1 MAMYDGSAPH
11 TEEDVK
17 HLYITPAIER
27 GWPAAHIRME
37 ARITD
42 GRFNL
47 RGNLVARERPKK
59 ADYLLCPGGRAPIA
73 VVEAKDASHGVS
85 YGLQQAKEYARMMDL
100 RFAYSSNGHGFAEYD
115 FFTGVERTLGMDEFP
130 SEEALVARFADEGAF
145 SPAELAVR
153 ETPAYTSAETNT
165 PRYYQQVAI
174 DRVVT
179 AVARGQK
186 RLLLVM
192 ATGTGK
198 TFTAFQIVWRLRQAG
213 LARKILYLADRN
225 ILVDQSIDQDFRP
238 LANVIHKVNF
248 AKDDRTKLTSY
259 DVFFSLYQQMVGDA
273 GEEHFRA
280 LFDPA
285 FFDLVI
291 VDECHRGSAKE
302 DSRWRRVLDYF
313 AGAVHLGM
321 TATPKE
327 TKEVSNIDYFGEP
340 VYTYSLRQGIED
352 GFLAPFRVVNVHL
365 NISDGWRPTKGQRD
379 FFGDVIPDRIYNN
392 TDYDY
397 TIVLADRIRAVAH
410 EITAFLKRSGDR
422 LQKTIVFC
430 ADEDAA
436 ERMRQALV
444 QENADMM
451 REHPDYVV
459 RITGSDA
466 YGKSKLAYFIAVSTV
481 EPTIATTSDLLST
494 GVDAKTTKVLALDK
508 HIVSM
513 TQFKQIVGRG
523 TRVREDVG
531 KTHFTILDFRG
542 VTRLFA
548 DPDWD
553 DPPLQDPAYTGSGT
567 TDDDGG
573 APGTGDGDG
582 HGDGPRGSG
591 NSAVHEP
598 APKPYVDAHGCPVRI
613 THKTVAIYDM
623 DGKLLRQENIIDYT
637 RENVRGNYG
646 DLAAFIRTWTAS
658 AKKRAIADALR
669 THGIDLDA
677 LKRDMGMADVDDFDF
692 LCHVAYDQRPL
703 TRRERAE
710 GVKKTDFLHRYSGAA
725 RDVLG
730 VLLDAY
736 QNLGIKEIENPAVF
750 RLADFQRF
758 GTLAKIAKLFG
769 GKAAFQSALHALEQ
783 ELYKIG

>member
-1 MAMYDGSAPH
+1 MRVLVTGAKGFMGQ
-11 TEEDVK
+11 
-17 HLYITPAIER
+17 
-27 GWPAAHIRME
+27 
-37 ARITD
+37 
-42 GRFNL
+42 
-47 RGNLVARERPKK
+47 NLVASLEAIRDGKDRRPQYHALLPLEVMTCDIQTTGAQLAAMCAHADAVVHLAGVNRPKND
-59 ADYLLCPGGRAPIA
+59 AEFEAGNLGSLEMVLGALEAAGNPCPVILSSSIQASLVGR
-73 VVEAKDASHGVS
+73 
-85 YGLQQAKEYARMMDL
+85 YA
-100 RFAYSSNGHGFAEYD
+100 
-115 FFTGVERTLGMDEFP
+115 
-130 SEEALVARFADEGAF
+130 
-145 SPAELAVR
+145 
-153 ETPAYTSAETNT
+153 
-165 PRYYQQVAI
+165 
-174 DRVVT
+174 
-179 AVARGQK
+179 
-186 RLLLVM
+186 
-192 ATGTGK
+192 
-198 TFTAFQIVWRLRQAG
+198 
-213 LARKILYLADRN
+213 
-225 ILVDQSIDQDFRP
+225 
-238 LANVIHKVNF
+238 
-248 AKDDRTKLTSY
+248 
-259 DVFFSLYQQMVGDA
+259 
-273 GEEHFRA
+273 
-280 LFDPA
+280 
-285 FFDLVI
+285 
-291 VDECHRGSAKE
+291 GS
-302 DSRWRRVLDYF
+302 
-313 AGAVHLGM
+313 
-321 TATPKE
+321 
-327 TKEVSNIDYFGEP
+327 
-340 VYTYSLRQGIED
+340 
-352 GFLAPFRVVNVHL
+352 
-365 NISDGWRPTKGQRD
+365 
-379 FFGDVIPDRIYNN
+379 
-392 TDYDY
+392 
-397 TIVLADRIRAVAH
+397 
-410 EITAFLKRSGDR
+410 
-422 LQKTIVFC
+422 
-430 ADEDAA
+430 
-436 ERMRQALV
+436 
-444 QENADMM
+444 
-451 REHPDYVV
+451 
-459 RITGSDA
+459 A

-553 DPPLQDPAYTGSGT
+553 GPPLQDPAYTGSGT

-736 QNLGIKEIENPAVF
+736 QNLGIKEMENPAVF

>member
-1 MAMYDGSAPH
+1 MQEPL

-17 HLYITPAIER
+17 HLFITPALER
-27 GWPAAHIRME
+27 GWRAEHIRME
-37 ARITD
+37 ARLTD

-47 RGNLVARERPKK
+47 RGNLVAREKPKK
-59 ADYLLCPGGRAPIA
+59 ADYLLCPDGGAPLA
-73 VVEAKDASHGVS
+73 VVEAKGETYSVSH
-85 YGLQQAKEYARMMDL
+85 GLQQAKTYAEMLDL
-100 RFAYSSNGHGFAEYD
+100 PFAYSSNGHGFTEYD
-115 FFTGVERTLGMDEFP
+115 YFTGVERNLAMDAFP
-130 SEEALVARFADEGAF
+130 SEAELVQRCVTEGRL
-145 SPAELAVR
+145 SPAEVQVR
-153 ETPAYTSAETNT
+153 RTPAYTSATTNT

-174 DRVVT
+174 DRVLS
-179 AVARGQK
+179 AVARGQR

-213 LARKILYLADRN
+213 LVRKVLYLADRN
-225 ILVDQSIDQDFRP
+225 VLVDQSIAQDFQP
-238 LANVIHKVNF
+238 LIKVIHKVNF
-248 AKDDRTKLTSY
+248 AQDDRAKLTSY
-259 DVFFSLYQQMVGDA
+259 DVFFSLYQQMVGDG
-273 GEEHFRA
+273 GEEHFRT

-302 DSRWRRVLDYF
+302 ESRWRRVLDYF
-313 AGAVHLGM
+313 TGAVQLGM

-327 TKEVSNIDYFGEP
+327 TKYVSNTDYFGAP
-340 VYTYSLRQGIED
+340 VYTYSLKQGIED
-352 GFLAPFRVVNVHL
+352 GFLAPFRVVNVQL
-365 NISDGWRPTKGQRD
+365 NISDGWRPVKGQLD
-379 FFGDVIPDRIYNN
+379 YYGQPIPDRIYNN

-397 TIVLADRIRAVAH
+397 SIVLADRTRAVAH
-410 EITAFLKRSGDR
+410 AITAFLRQSGDR

-430 ADEDAA
+430 ADEQAA

-444 QENADMM
+444 QENADLM
-451 REHPDYVV
+451 RAHPDYIV
-459 RITGSDA
+459 RITGSDV
-466 YGKSKLAYFIAVSTV
+466 YGKSKLDYFIAVAPHY
-481 EPTIATTSDLLST
+481 PTIATTSELLST
-494 GVDAKTTKVLALDK
+494 GVDTKTVRVIALDK

-513 TQFKQIVGRG
+513 TQFKQIIGRG

-548 DPDWD
+548 DPAWD
-553 DPPLQDPAYTGSGT
+553 GPALPDPGFTPGDGGEESPDGTGEDGYGNGTEEGGGECVQDPP
-567 TDDDGG
+567 
-573 APGTGDGDG
+573 
-582 HGDGPRGSG
+582 
-591 NSAVHEP
+591 P
-598 APKPYVDAHGCPVRI
+598 APPPKPPRPYVTRDGCPVCV
-613 THKTVAIYDM
+613 THQTVAIYDT

-637 RENVRGNYG
+637 RENVVGGYG
-646 DLAAFIRTWTAS
+646 DLAQFIHTWSAS
-658 AKKRAIADALR
+658 AKKRAIADELR

-710 GVKKTDFLHRYSGAA
+710 GVQKTDFLHRYSGEA
-725 RDVLG
+725 RAVLET
-730 VLLDAY
+730 LLDKY
-736 QNLGIKEIENPAVF
+736 QNLGIKEIENPAIF

-769 GKAAFQSALHALEQ
+769 GKAAFQSALRALED
-783 ELYKIG
+783 EIYKIG

>member
-1 MAMYDGSAPH
+1 MYSSNSPQ

-27 GWPAAHIRME
+27 GWAAEHIRME

-59 ADYLLCPGGRAPIA
+59 ADYLLCPNGGAPMA

-85 YGLQQAKEYARMMDL
+85 YGLQQAKTYAEMMDL
-100 RFAYSSNGHGFAEYD
+100 RFAYSSNGHGFTEYD
-115 FFTGVERTLGMDEFP
+115 FFTGVERNLSMDEFP
-130 SEEALVARFADEGAF
+130 SEQELVARLLREGHFSDE
-145 SPAELAVR
+145 ELRVR
-153 ETPAYTSAETNT
+153 AAPAYTSATTNT

-174 DRVVT
+174 DRVLS
-179 AVARGQK
+179 AVARGQR

-225 ILVDQSIDQDFRP
+225 ILVDQSIAQDFSP
-238 LANVIHKVNF
+238 LKDVIHKVNF
-248 AKDDRTKLTSY
+248 AKDDRKTLTAY
-259 DVFFSLYQQMVGDA
+259 EVFFSLYQQMVGD
-273 GEEHFRA
+273 GDDGSEEHFRT

-302 DSRWRRVLDYF
+302 ESRWRRVLDYF
-313 AGAVHLGM
+313 SGAVQLGM

-327 TKEVSNIDYFGEP
+327 TKYVSNIDYFGDP

-352 GFLAPFRVVNVHL
+352 GFLAPFRVVNVHMD
-365 NISDGWRPTKGQRD
+365 ISDGWRPTKGQRD
-379 FFGDVIPDRIYNN
+379 FYGKEIPDRIYNN

-397 TIVLADRIRAVAH
+397 TIVLKDRIRAVAH
-410 EITAFLKRSGDR
+410 EITEFLKRSGGR

-430 ADEDAA
+430 ASEEAA

-444 QENADMM
+444 RENADLMK
-451 REHPDYVV
+451 EHADYIV
-459 RITGSDA
+459 RITGGDDF
-466 YGKSKLAYFIAVSTV
+466 GKSKLAYFISVS
-481 EPTIATTSDLLST
+481 EPYPTIATTSELLST
-494 GVDAKTTKVLALDK
+494 GVDAKMTKVIALDK
-508 HIVSM
+508 NIVSM
-513 TQFKQIVGRG
+513 TQFKQIIGRG
-523 TRVREDVG
+523 TRVREQDG

-548 DPDWD
+548 DPEWD
-553 DPPLQDPAYTGSGT
+553 GPALQDPDFSHAEPVSEPNDVPPAGGDEGGDEPGGDTVRESPYRPFVTR
-567 TDDDGG
+567 DGC
-573 APGTGDGDG
+573 
-582 HGDGPRGSG
+582 
-591 NSAVHEP
+591 AVQ
-598 APKPYVDAHGCPVRI
+598 VLG
-613 THKTVAIYDM
+613 KTIAIYDT

-637 RENVRGNYG
+637 RENVRGDYG
-646 DLAAFIRTWTAS
+646 DLAQFIRTWTAS

-669 THGIDLDA
+669 EHGIDLDA
-677 LKRDMGMADVDDFDF
+677 LKRDMGMAEVDDFDF
-692 LCHVAYDQRPL
+692 LCHVAYDQKPL

-710 GVKKTDFLHRYSGAA
+710 GVQKTDFLHRYSGAA
-725 RDVLG
+725 RDVLET
-730 VLLDAY
+730 LLVTY
-736 QNLGIKEIENPAVF
+736 QNLGIKELENPSV
-750 RLADFQRF
+750 LKLSDFQHF
-758 GTLAKIAKLFG
+758 GTIPKIIKLFG
-769 GKAAFQSALHALEQ
+769 GKAAFQSALRALED